1 MEFPNNSEFT
11 QATRNSMKM
20 YSPTK
25 PVPDPTPLL
34 FIATAALAW
43 VLLVP
48 GVGATRSWVLG
59 VLLVPLAVT
68 IVYFLSSSLGVALWA
83 LLGAAVTSHF
93 YLEVGGLKAHPEHI
107 LIGLLCV
114 AVLFYWKSRTEPVRW
129 ITADYFLLAY
139 VGINFLSSLVMSIA
153 PGQTLKW
160 ATQQALVI
168 MAYFLLRLL
177 AGEPNTFGRAVRIL
191 ITLGAM
197 EGAYALICFYSNILF
212 NTSFGVD
219 VGQYGTF
226 PGTYGTLFEANILG
240 AFSAASLLMALVMYF
255 QERRKSYLYAA
266 ALTFSGMVIAL
277 SRAAIIAGAFAV
289 AVLLFIGIREGFVDR
304 RGIKAVGAALLITGL
319 LLASAIVPLYV
330 ERFSTV
336 EVSDISA
343 DPDTALRV
351 ITIGMAVDDIVQ
363 HPILGNGTSS
373 FQLLVSNRE
382 LGFTDLDEMGSWIG
396 NVEMRVL
403 HDTGV
408 VGLAMFLYF
417 LVYLA
422 VPAWKLLR
430 RQLHPELLG
439 LMLAALVYSMT
450 FQATEGTLL
459 AFAWVHLGLIGC
471 AISIYYPRG
480 KGLREPLDTLP
491 Q

>member
-1 MEFPNNSEFT
+1 MKTYTP
-11 QATRNSMKM
+11 TRS
-20 YSPTK
+20 
-25 PVPDPTPLL
+25 VPDPTPLL
-34 FIATAALAW
+34 FIVTAVLAW

-48 GVGATRSWVLG
+48 GVGAARSWVLG
-59 VLLVPLAVT
+59 AVLVPVAGT
-68 IVYFLSSSLGVALWA
+68 IIYFLSSSIGVALWA
-83 LLGAAVTSHF
+83 LLGTAVMSRF
-93 YLEVGGLKAHPEHI
+93 FLEVGGLKARPEHI

-114 AVLFYWKSRTEPVRW
+114 AALFHWKRRTGPVRW

-139 VGINFLSSLVMSIA
+139 VGINLLSSLVMSIA

-160 ATQQALVI
+160 AVQQALVI

-177 AGEPNTFGRAVRIL
+177 ADELKTLGRAVRVL
-191 ITLGAM
+191 IAVGAL
-197 EGAYALICFYSNILF
+197 EGAYAIICFYSNILF
-212 NTSFGVD
+212 HTVFGVEVD
-219 VGQYGTF
+219 QYGTF
-226 PGTYGTLFEANILG
+226 PGTYGTLYEANILG
-240 AFSAASLLMALVMYF
+240 AFSAACLLMALVMYF
-255 QERRKSYLYAA
+255 QERHKRYLYAT
-266 ALTFSGMVIAL
+266 ALTFAGMVIAL
-277 SRAAIIAGAFAV
+277 SRAAIIAAAFALI
-289 AVLLFIGIREGFVDR
+289 VLLFIGIKRGFVDR
-304 RGIKAVGAALLITGL
+304 RGMKTVGTTVLITSL

-330 ERFSTV
+330 QRFSTV

-351 ITIGMAVDDIVQ
+351 VTIVMAVDDIAQ

-373 FQLLVSNRE
+373 FQLLVTSRE
-382 LGFTDLDEMGSWIG
+382 LGLGDVDAGAWIG

-403 HDTGV
+403 HDTGL
-408 VGLAMFLYF
+408 VGLVIFSFFLI
-417 LVYLA
+417 YLA

-430 RQLHPELLG
+430 KQHHPELLG

-480 KGLREPLDTLP
+480 KGLREPLDSVS

>member
-1 MEFPNNSEFT
+1 
-11 QATRNSMKM
+11 MKT

-25 PVPDPTPLL
+25 PAPDPTPLL

-48 GVGATRSWVLG
+48 GVGAARSWVVG
-59 VLLVPLAVT
+59 VLLIPLAGT
-68 IVYFLSSSLGVALWA
+68 LIYFLSSGIGVALWG
-83 LLGAAVTSHF
+83 LLGAAVTSRF
-93 YLEVGGLKAHPEHI
+93 YLEVGGLKARPEHI
-107 LIGLLCV
+107 LIGMLCV
-114 AVLFYWKSRTEPVRW
+114 AALFYWKRRAEPVRW

-139 VGINFLSSLVMSIA
+139 VGSNFLSSLVMSIA

-160 ATQQALVI
+160 AVQQALVI

-177 AGEPNTFGRAVRIL
+177 ADEPKTLGRAVRIL
-191 ITLGAM
+191 IAVGAL
-197 EGAYALICFYSNILF
+197 EGAYALICFYSNVLF
-212 NTSFGVD
+212 NTAFGVE

-226 PGTYGTLFEANILG
+226 PGTYGTLYEANILG
-240 AFSAASLLMALVMYF
+240 AFSAACLLMALVMYF
-255 QERRKSYLYAA
+255 QERRKYYLYAV
-266 ALTFSGMVIAL
+266 ALTFAGMVIAL

-289 AVLLFIGIREGFVDR
+289 VVLLFIGIRQGFVDR
-304 RGIKAVGAALLITGL
+304 RGIKAVGAALLITSL
-319 LLASAIVPLYV
+319 LLSSAIIPLYV

-343 DPDTALRV
+343 DPDTLVRV
-351 ITIGMAVDDIVQ
+351 VTIGMAVDDIVQ

-382 LGFTDLDEMGSWIG
+382 LGFGDVDIGAWIG

-403 HDTGV
+403 HDTGF
-408 VGLAMFLYF
+408 VGLAIFLYF

-430 RQLHPELLG
+430 RKLHPELLG
-439 LMLAALVYSMT
+439 LMLAALIYSMT

>member
-1 MEFPNNSEFT
+1 
-11 QATRNSMKM
+11 MKT
-20 YSPTK
+20 YSPTRS
-25 PVPDPTPLL
+25 VPDPTPLL
-34 FIATAALAW
+34 FIITAALAW

-48 GVGATRSWVLG
+48 GANAARPWVLAA
-59 VLLVPLAVT
+59 LVVPAAATV
-68 IVYFLSSSLGVALWA
+68 VYFLASGIGVALWA
-83 LLGAAVTSHF
+83 LLGTAVLSRF
-93 YLEVGGLKAHPEHI
+93 YLEVGGLKARPEHI

-114 AVLFYWKSRTEPVRW
+114 AGLVYWRRRTAPVQW

-139 VGINFLSSLVMSIA
+139 VGMNFLSSLVMSIA

-160 ATQQALVI
+160 AVQQALVI

-177 AGEPNTFGRAVRIL
+177 ADEPKTLSRAVRVL
-191 ITLGAM
+191 IAVGAL
-197 EGAYALICFYSNILF
+197 EGAYAVICFYSNILF
-212 NTSFGVD
+212 HTVFGVEVD
-219 VGQYGTF
+219 QYGTF
-226 PGTYGTLFEANILG
+226 PGTYGTLYEANILG
-240 AFSAASLLMALVMYF
+240 AFSAACLLLALVMYF
-255 QERRKSYLYAA
+255 HERRRSYLYAA
-266 ALTFSGMVIAL
+266 ALTFAGMVIAL
-277 SRAAIIAGAFAV
+277 SRAAIIAAAFALV
-289 AVLLFIGIREGFVDR
+289 VLLFIGIRRGFVDR
-304 RGIKAVGAALLITGL
+304 RGIKTVGTALLITGL
-319 LLASAIVPLYV
+319 LLASAIIPLYV
-330 ERFSTV
+330 QRFSTV

-351 ITIGMAVDDIVQ
+351 VTIGMAVDDIIQ
-363 HPILGNGTSS
+363 HPVLGNGTSS

-382 LGFTDLDEMGSWIG
+382 LGLGDTDIGAWIG

-403 HDTGV
+403 HDTGI
-408 VGLAMFLYF
+408 VGLAILLYF

-430 RQLHPELLG
+430 RQFQPELLG
-439 LMLAALVYSMT
+439 LMLAALVYSLT

-480 KGLREPLDTLP
+480 KGLREPLDALP